1 MVVVVN
7 GDVVVVVVL
16 VFVEVVVVVV
26 LVIVA
31 VVVVL
36 VVVVVGVV
44 VVSKVVV
51 VDDVVILLVVPDVV
65 DGNFVGVAVAVVD
78 VINFCMSNFTNFK
91 STKLRISFCL
101 ILLFAGREETS
112 NAKHQSTAAFITI
125 ISTLSTL
132 TD

>member
-36 VVVVVGVV
+36 VV
-44 VVSKVVV
+44 VVV

>member
-1 MVVVVN
+1 MVVVN

-16 VFVEVVVVVV
+16 VFVEVVVVV

-36 VVVVVGVV
+36 VV
-44 VVSKVVV
+44 VVV

-65 DGNFVGVAVAVVD
+65 DGNFVGVGVAVVD

>member
-1 MVVVVN
+1 MLLDFVVVD
-7 GDVVVVVVL
+7 GVV
-16 VFVEVVVVVV
+16 
-26 LVIVA
+26 

-36 VVVVVGVV
+36 VVVVVVLALVVVLDVVVEV
-44 VVSKVVV
+44 VVSEVVV
-51 VDDVVILLVVPDVV
+51 DDDVVILLVVPDVV
-65 DGNFVGVAVAVVD
+65 DGIFVGVGVAVVI
-78 VINFCMSNFTNFK
+78 VINFCLSNFTNFK

-112 NAKHQSTAAFITI
+112 NAKHQSTAAFVTI

>member
-1 MVVVVN
+1 MVVVN

-16 VFVEVVVVVV
+16 VFVEVVVVV

-51 VDDVVILLVVPDVV
+51 VDNVILLVVPDVV
-65 DGNFVGVAVAVVD
+65 DGNFVGVGVAVVD

>member
-1 MVVVVN
+1 M
-7 GDVVVVVVL
+7 
-16 VFVEVVVVVV
+16 
-26 LVIVA
+26 
-31 VVVVL
+31 
-36 VVVVVGVV
+36 
-44 VVSKVVV
+44 
-51 VDDVVILLVVPDVV
+51 ILLVVPDVV

>member
-1 MVVVVN
+1 MVVVN

-16 VFVEVVVVVV
+16 VVVEAVVVV

-44 VVSKVVV
+44 VD
-51 VDDVVILLVVPDVV
+51 DDVVILLVVPDVV

>member
-16 VFVEVVVVVV
+16 VFVEVVVVV

-36 VVVVVGVV
+36 VV
-44 VVSKVVV
+44 VVV